1 MRMVQVTVAG
11 DVTEA
16 EEIET
21 MLRAA
26 GIDPQLE
33 PAVDHHPRETENIP
47 QKVLVPETSLDA
59 AMHAIE
65 ALSDPDD
72 IVADA

>member
-1 MRMVQVTVAG
+1 MRMVQVAVAG
-11 DVTEA
+11 DVMEA
-16 EEIET
+16 EEIES

-33 PAVDHHPRETENIP
+33 PAVDHHPREIENVP
-47 QKVLVPETSLDA
+47 QKVLVPEASVDA

-65 ALSDPDD
+65 ALSEPED